1 MATTGKRVLMLLE
14 NYHFPGDGRVRRE
27 ALTLTKAGYTV
38 TVICQRKGKQPW
50 VECYEAI
57 HVYRYPKPPT
67 APGFWGYLAE
77 YGYSLAAALVLSL
90 VVLVRRGFDV
100 IHAHNPPDLY
110 VLLALLY
117 RPLGKR
123 FVYDH
128 HDLAPEMYEVMY
140 GGEGRPLLHKALLWF
155 ERLSLRTAD
164 QVITTSESYK
174 QLEMAR
180 AGLPAERITVVRNG
194 PEPQRIHP
202 VAPDTTLRPPA
213 CTLLG
218 YVGDMGRHDGLD
230 YLLRALHHLVHTHHR
245 TDFRCL
251 IIGTGDMWDE
261 LQALAAALQLTPYVH
276 FTGWVNDET
285 LLRYLASVD
294 ICLDPDPRNAFSD
307 RSSMIKMTEYMALGK
322 PIVAFD
328 LTEHRVTA
336 QDAARYAR
344 ANDEAD
350 FAGRIAELMDDPT
363 ERARM
368 GQVGRQRVEN
378 ELAWPWQ
385 EKHLLN
391 AYARLTDQQ
400 TTSTL
405 SSTSQAGA
413 SIIHESHHR

>member
-1 MATTGKRVLMLLE
+1 MAATDKRILMLLE

-27 ALTLTKAGYTV
+27 ALTLTRAGYTV
-38 TVICQRKGKQPW
+38 SVICQRKGDQPW
-50 VECYEAI
+50 YECYQAI

-77 YGYSLAAALVLSL
+77 YGYSLAAAFVLSL

-140 GGEGRPLLHKALLWF
+140 GGAGRPLLHKALLFF
-155 ERLSLRTAD
+155 ERLSLRAAD
-164 QVITTSESYK
+164 HVITTSESYK

-180 AGLPAERITVVRNG
+180 AGLPPERITVVRNG

-202 VAPDTTLRPPA
+202 VAPDPTLRLPGYA
-213 CTLLG
+213 LLG

-230 YLLRALHHLVHTHHR
+230 YLLQALHHLIHTHHR
-245 TDFRCL
+245 TAFRCL
-251 IIGTGDMWDE
+251 IIGTGDMWEE
-261 LQALAAALQLTPYVH
+261 LQEQTVALGLTPYVH
-276 FTGWVNDET
+276 FTGWVSDER
-285 LLRYLASVD
+285 LLHYLASVD
-294 ICLDPDPRNAFSD
+294 ICLDPDPRNPFSD

-336 QDAARYAR
+336 QNAALYAR
-344 ANDEAD
+344 ANDEVD
-350 FAGRIAELMDDPT
+350 FAGRIAELMDNPAQRT
-363 ERARM
+363 QM
-368 GQVGRQRVEN
+368 GCVGRQRIET
-378 ELAWPWQ
+378 ELAWPLQ
-385 EKHLLN
+385 EKHLLA
-391 AYARLTDQQ
+391 AYARLHHKHPRATM
-400 TTSTL
+400 

-413 SIIHESHHR
+413 TIIHENHHR